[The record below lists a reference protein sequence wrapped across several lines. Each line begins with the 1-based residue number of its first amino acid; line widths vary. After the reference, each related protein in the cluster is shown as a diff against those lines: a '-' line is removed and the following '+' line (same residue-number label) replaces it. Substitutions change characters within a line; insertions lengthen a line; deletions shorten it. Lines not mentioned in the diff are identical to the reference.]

1 MDAAADRGTWPVRVV
16 VVILAGLIFAG
27 SLILV
32 AIPLATLWLL
42 SRVSVDYVTIYLL
55 ALVGCPLALI
65 SWGMALTRLNRL
77 LTRMRGTPGIV
88 LETSITAS
96 VLIALAALAVWVAFF
111 AEGPG
116 PRVVI

>member
-1 MDAAADRGTWPVRVV
+1 LDLAAQRGSWPARVV
-16 VVILAGLIFAG
+16 EFALAWLIFAG

-42 SRVSVDYVTIYLL
+42 SRVSGDYLTIYLL

-65 SWGMALTRLNRL
+65 SWGMVLARLNRW
-77 LTRMRGTPGIV
+77 LTGVRGAPATV
-88 LETSITAS
+88 LEASITAS